1 MIGVELFEDDGVA
14 LVIVPDYQLSLAIGR
29 DGQNVRLA
37 ARLTGWRLDIATESE
52 SGQARERYLAEREER
67 ETSDH
72 QPAIELIEVP
82 AEGEAEEIDAE
93 LIRKLEEFRR
103 ERLGKDD
110 E

>member
-52 SGQARERYLAEREER
+52 RRKRANAISRSAKTGVTSEQPAAERR
-67 ETSDH
+67 E
-72 QPAIELIEVP
+72 A
-82 AEGEAEEIDAE
+82 AARRGRGNRRR

-103 ERLGKDD
+103 ERLGT
-110 E
+110 EGG